1 MTNYQSEGN
10 FCHLRLH
17 HAMWFIQALVPL
29 IHYILTVLPPNH
41 QHSKN
46 KALPIIPNL
55 PQNLYPQKVQLSFRT
70 TGLGMF
76 CIKLYTQP
84 RGVRE
89 IFLVKVGI
97 R

>member
-1 MTNYQSEGN
+1 
-10 FCHLRLH
+10 
-17 HAMWFIQALVPL
+17 MWFIQALVPL